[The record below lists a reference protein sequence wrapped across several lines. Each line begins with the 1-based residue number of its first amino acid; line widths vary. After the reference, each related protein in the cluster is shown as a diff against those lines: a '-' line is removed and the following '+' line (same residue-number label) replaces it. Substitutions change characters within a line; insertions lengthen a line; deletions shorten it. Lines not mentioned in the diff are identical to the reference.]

1 MKSALFEKIAPYV
14 KTIGADNK
22 RETGTRQEAIGA
34 VLTELR
40 VKKGLSQRKLA
51 DLLGYGQTYI
61 SQLERG
67 LKSPTVR
74 TLEAFA
80 RAFSMEVSEIVRAA
94 EGRITR

>member
-1 MKSALFEKIAPYV
+1 MKSALSEKMTPHV
-14 KTIGADNK
+14 KAIGAGNK
-22 RETGTRQEAIGA
+22 RETGTRREAIGA

-40 VKKGLSQRKLA
+40 VEKGWSQRTLA

-74 TLEAFA
+74 TLEVFA

-94 EGRITR
+94 ERRIRR